1 MKILLLWLYIYN
13 GGDSFGLVFKL
24 YGDINLLEIN
34 A

>member
-1 MKILLLWLYIYN
+1 MAIWFFFLYN

-24 YGDINLLEIN
+24 YGDMNLLEVN